1 MGLVE
6 IWLFDLCRQHQLADH
21 LSDVATSDDKSLL
34 ELACKVNNSQVS
46 GGECH
51 RDFGVCDLT
60 REVWYVDMMC
70 RREHKYGIS
79 VKISKGA

>member
-1 MGLVE
+1 MIPYYAVL
-6 IWLFDLCRQHQLADH
+6 RQKMFANGDH

-34 ELACKVNNSQVS
+34 ELACKVNNSRVS

-79 VKISKGA
+79 VEISKGD